1 MVARVGHVI
10 YKADDLAQAVSRFR
24 QEGFEVEYGQARS
37 PRNAVIYFSTG
48 PYLEIISGVFIPR
61 LARAYLKILG
71 QHRMV
76 AVSDSVAQQR
86 EGYSR
91 VVLEVEREE
100 FTELASICRE
110 HGLRTLTPTISRKDV
125 HGRRLSCLCLVP
137 DDWSVPMFVT
147 PFDIDTHRRSAHP
160 NGITRIEQIVFEG
173 SAVAVDICR
182 RSGAE
187 DRLRCRLGGGDISVR
202 FA

>member
-1 MVARVGHVI
+1 MARVGHVI
-10 YKADDLAQAVSRFR
+10 YKADDLARAVSRFR
-24 QEGFEVEYGQARS
+24 QEGFDVEYGQTRS

-48 PYLEIISGVFIPR
+48 PYLEIISGVRMPR
-61 LARAYLKILG
+61 LARAYLRMLG
-71 QHRMV
+71 HHRMV
-76 AVSDSVAQQR
+76 TVSDSVAQQR

-91 VVLEVEREE
+91 VEREE

-147 PFDIDTHRRSAHP
+147 PFAVDTHRESAHP

-173 SAVAVDICR
+173 SAAAVDICR
-182 RSGAE
+182 RAGAE
-187 DRLRCRLGGGDISVR
+187 DRLRCRLGAGDISVR

>member
-1 MVARVGHVI
+1 MTRVGHVI

-24 QEGFEVEYGQARS
+24 QEGFDVEYGQARS

-48 PYLEIISGVFIPR
+48 PYLEIISGVRMPR
-61 LARAYLKILG
+61 LARAYLRMLG
-71 QHRMV
+71 HHRMV
-76 AVSDSVAQQR
+76 ADSDSVAQQR

-91 VVLEVEREE
+91 IVLEVEREE
-100 FTELASICRE
+100 FTGLASICRD

-147 PFDIDTHRRSAHP
+147 PFAVDTHRDSAHP
-160 NGITRIEQIVFEG
+160 NGITRIERIVFEG
-173 SAVAVDICR
+173 SAAAVDICR

-187 DRLRCRLGGGDISVR
+187 DRLSYRLGAGDISVR